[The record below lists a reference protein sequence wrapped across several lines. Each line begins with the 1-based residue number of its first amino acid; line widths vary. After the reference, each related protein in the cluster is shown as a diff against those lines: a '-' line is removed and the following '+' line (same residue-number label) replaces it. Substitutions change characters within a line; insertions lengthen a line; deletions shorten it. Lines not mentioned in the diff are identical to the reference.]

1 MPDET
6 PQEPEPAV
14 EGEVVDDLALQ
25 PGPAEPMAAPP
36 VEPVDTG
43 YTPGGVPTF
52 ESVREKIETRYG
64 TAIGSSELAAET
76 PEGRT
81 VEEQYDARQRA
92 AAERLEEIRKS
103 MRKDEKD
110 ADDAQ

>member
-25 PGPAEPMAAPP
+25 PDNPPPPPP

-64 TAIGSSELAAET
+64 SAIGSAELDAEST
-76 PEGRT
+76 EGRT
-81 VEEQYDARQRA
+81 IEQQYDARQRA
-92 AAERLEEIRKS
+92 AAERLAQIRES
-103 MRKDEKD
+103 MRKPEDES
-110 ADDAQ
+110 Q